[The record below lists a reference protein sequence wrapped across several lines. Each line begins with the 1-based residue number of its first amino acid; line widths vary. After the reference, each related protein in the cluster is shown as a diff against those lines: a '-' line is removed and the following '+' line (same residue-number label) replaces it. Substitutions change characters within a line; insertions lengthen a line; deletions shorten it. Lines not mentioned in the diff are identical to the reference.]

1 MPLDPSIALG
11 LKPAQVESP
20 VNIMAK
26 VYEMK
31 QAQQTNELNQLKIQ
45 EAQRELAERESFKN
59 ALKGAGTDE
68 EAIRNAFF
76 SKGDIEGYSKY
87 IKSKGEAKKTEA
99 ETSKTQ
105 LEATH
110 SKLNLIGQAFGHV
123 RNNPTVEN
131 AIMALDYLAKNNVID
146 AAQLEKEKADI
157 LANPDPVR
165 IKQLADQGFTAAL
178 SAKDQ
183 LPKIESQ
190 DLGGKTRMLNIN
202 PVTGM
207 ATPVEGSEATKTVTP
222 GEMLSASTSR
232 RGQDLTN
239 ERELQRIEMEKG
251 KMSPEYITMK
261 AKMEQQGKDRA
272 KFEVAAPE
280 AISKADEAIRKIDE
294 LVGTEPTK
302 TKEGKIIVGTK
313 PHPGFGQA
321 VGAGLPGLRY
331 VPGTSAADFDA
342 RLKEIQG
349 GAFLEAYN
357 TLKGGGSITE
367 VEGQKAT
374 QAITRMS
381 TAQSEKEFKAAA
393 REFQNILRKGIERSK
408 AKLGNAGTPA
418 AASASP
424 DVDTTNPLLQ

>member
-1 MPLDPSIALG
+1 MPIDPSIALQIKTPP
-11 LKPAQVESP
+11 LESP
-20 VNIMAK
+20 INQMAK
-26 VYEMK
+26 IYEIK
-31 QAQQTNELNQLKIQ
+31 QAQQANELNQLKLQ
-45 EAQRELAERESFKN
+45 EAQREISEREAFKN
-59 ALKGAGTDE
+59 ALSGAGTNE

-76 SKGDIEGYSKY
+76 SKGDVKGYSDY
-87 IKSKGEAKKTEA
+87 LKSKGDIKKTET

-105 LEATH
+105 LEVTQ
-110 SKLNLIGQAFGHV
+110 SKLNLMGQAFGHV
-123 RNNPTVEN
+123 RNNPTAEN
-131 AIMALDYLAKNNVID
+131 AILALEYLVKNNVID
-146 AAQLEKEKADI
+146 AAQFEKEKADI
-157 LANPDPVR
+157 LANPDPAR

-190 DLGGKTRMLNIN
+190 DLGGKTRMLSIS
-202 PVTGM
+202 PVTGA

-222 GEMLSASTSR
+222 GEMLSATTTR

-239 ERELQRIEMEKG
+239 ARELQRIEIEKG
-251 KMSPEYITMK
+251 KNSPEYIAMK

-272 KFEVAAPE
+272 KFESAAPE
-280 AISKADEAIRKIDE
+280 AMSKAEEAIRKIDE

-302 TKEGKIIVGTK
+302 TKEGKIIGGSK

-321 VGAGLPGLRY
+321 VGAGVPGLKY
-331 VPGTSAADFDA
+331 VPGSSAADFDA

-381 TAQSEKEFKAAA
+381 LAQSEKEFKTAA

-408 AKLGNAGTPA
+408 AKLGNVSAPTE
-418 AASASP
+418 ASASP